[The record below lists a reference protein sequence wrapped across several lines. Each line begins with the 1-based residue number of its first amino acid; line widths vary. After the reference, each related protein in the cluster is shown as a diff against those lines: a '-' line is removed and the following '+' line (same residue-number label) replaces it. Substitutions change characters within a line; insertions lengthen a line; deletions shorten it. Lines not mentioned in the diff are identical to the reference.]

1 MWLAACLHKQGMEGG
16 RKSQEDASTQEEGS
30 RNKVRGDFVPTVC
43 GIRDESE
50 KVRAESSGKWG
61 VRAEHMAHLDVDV
74 FCAAV
79 VHHPQEDE

>member
-50 KVRAESSGKWG
+50 KVRESRVKREVG
-61 VRAEHMAHLDVDV
+61 RAGRTHGT
-74 FCAAV
+74 
-79 VHHPQEDE
+79 P